1 MPHADTAGERS
12 DSVGAMRTLWSIGT
26 LLLAVACSGPAGLDG
41 EPGPEGP
48 PGQTGQTGQTG
59 NTGPAGPAGTTGQ
72 NLYEIYG
79 TGQLAVT
86 SAFTSYVL
94 IPGLQQVITVP
105 DNAAVH
111 VSTNGGIQC
120 TAVGTAYS
128 VVDVAI
134 FVDGIASNQGG
145 VRRVVAA
152 NSAAVGQMIASW
164 SMARSYNLA
173 PGNHTVEVKVI
184 APDPNAATANVSSAT
199 APQLQG
205 VLTVLVL
212 KK

>member
-1 MPHADTAGERS
+1 
-12 DSVGAMRTLWSIGT
+12 MRTLWSIGT

-152 NSAAVGQMIASW
+152 NSAAVGQMISSW

>member
-1 MPHADTAGERS
+1 
-12 DSVGAMRTLWSIGT
+12 
-26 LLLAVACSGPAGLDG
+26 
-41 EPGPEGP
+41 
-48 PGQTGQTGQTG
+48 
-59 NTGPAGPAGTTGQ
+59 
-72 NLYEIYG
+72 
-79 TGQLAVT
+79 VT

-152 NSAAVGQMIASW
+152 NSAAVGQMISSW

>member
-12 DSVGAMRTLWSIGT
+12 DSVGAMRTLLSIGT

-152 NSAAVGQMIASW
+152 NSAAVGQMISSW

>member
-1 MPHADTAGERS
+1 
-12 DSVGAMRTLWSIGT
+12 MRTLLPIGT

-48 PGQTGQTGQTG
+48 PGATGQTGQTG
-59 NTGPAGPAGTTGQ
+59 ATGPAGPKGTTGQ

-79 TGQLAVT
+79 TGQLTVT
-86 SAFTSYVL
+86 SAFTSYVV

-111 VSTNGGIQC
+111 ISTNGGIQC
-120 TAVGTAYS
+120 TAVGSAYS

-152 NSAAVGQMIASW
+152 NSAAVGQMIATW
-164 SMARSYNLA
+164 SIARSYNLT
-173 PGNHTVEVKVI
+173 PGSHTVEVKVI
-184 APDPNAATANVSSAT
+184 AVDPNAAAANVSSAT

-205 VLTVLVL
+205 VLTALVL
-212 KK
+212 TK